1 MKRLSEMEDVALTA
15 FADVS
20 EATVQDAANKFGAKA
35 YTDAAK
41 MLDENE
47 LDAVYICIPPFAHG
61 QPEKLAIERNL
72 AMFVE
77 KPVHLDLSEARDF
90 VAEIERR
97 NLVTSVGYQER
108 YIDVI
113 GRFKDELAQ
122 EKIGLVMGYWLGG
135 VPGVAW
141 WRKRHMSGG
150 QAVEQTTHVFDMA
163 RYLVGEVK
171 AVQAVGMR
179 GLIDEF
185 EGYDT
190 EDASAAN
197 LVFENGAIGT
207 IFSGCFLKTG
217 QNVPNGLDIFCRNT
231 TINYRLRSSVTVARN
246 GETSVWRI
254 QNDYQNEADRAFIDA
269 VKAKNP
275 AGVKSSYADGVR
287 SLELTLAVNK
297 AIDTKETVE
306 LPL

>member
-1 MKRLSEMEDVALTA
+1 MSRLSEMPDVTLVA

-20 EATVQDAANKFGAKA
+20 EATVQDAAGKFGVKA

-47 LDAVYICIPPFAHG
+47 LDAVYVCIPPFAHG
-61 QPEKLAIERNL
+61 QPEKLVVERNL
-72 AMFVE
+72 ALFVE
-77 KPVHLDLSEARDF
+77 KPVHLDVDEAR
-90 VAEIERR
+90 ALASEIQERK
-97 NLVTSVGYQER
+97 LVTSVGYQER

-113 GRFKDELAQ
+113 DRLKEELSQ
-122 EKIGLVMGYWLGG
+122 EQIGLVMGYWMGG
-135 VPGVAW
+135 VPGVSW
-141 WRKRHMSGG
+141 WRKRNMSGG

-163 RYLVGEVK
+163 RYLIGEVK
-171 AVQAVGMR
+171 SVQAVGMR
-179 GLIDEF
+179 GLIDELD
-185 EGYDT
+185 GYDT

-207 IFSGCFLKTG
+207 IFSACFLKNN
-217 QNVPNGLDIFCRNT
+217 QNIPNGLDIFARNT
-231 TINYRLRSSVTVARN
+231 TVNYRLRNSVTVARK

-254 QNDYQNEADRAFIDA
+254 QNDYQLDADRAFVDA

-275 AGVKSSYADGVR
+275 GGVKSSYADGVR

-297 AIDTKETVE
+297 AIDTGATVQ

>member
-1 MKRLSEMEDVALTA
+1 MKRLSEMEDVTLVA

-20 EATVQDAANKFGAKA
+20 EAAVQDASSKFGAKP
-35 YTDAAK
+35 YTDAAT
-41 MLDENE
+41 MFEENE
-47 LDAVYICIPPFAHG
+47 LDAVYICVPPFAHG
-61 QPEKLAIERNL
+61 QPERLAIERNVAL
-72 AMFVE
+72 FVE
-77 KPVHLDLSEARDF
+77 KPVHLDLGEAREF
-90 VAEIERR
+90 AAEIQKR
-97 NLVTSVGYQER
+97 NLVSSVGYQER

-113 GRFKDELAQ
+113 NRLKGELAK
-122 EKIGLVMGYWLGG
+122 ERPGLVIGYWMGG

-141 WRKRHMSGG
+141 WRKRHLSGG

-163 RYLVGEVK
+163 RYLIGEVK

-197 LVFENGAIGT
+197 LVFENGVIGT
-207 IFSGCFLKTG
+207 IFSACFLKTN
-217 QNVPNGLDIFCRNT
+217 QNVPSGLDIFCRHT
-231 TINYRLRSSVTVARN
+231 TFNYRLRNSVTIAKN
-246 GETSVWRI
+246 GETTTWRI
-254 QNDYQNEADRAFIDA
+254 QNDYQLEADRAFIDA

-275 AGVKSSYADGVR
+275 GGVKSTYADSVR

-297 AIDTKETVE
+297 AMDTRQTVE

>member
-1 MKRLSEMEDVALTA
+1 MKRLSEMEDVALVA

-20 EATVQDAANKFGAKA
+20 EATVQDAASKFGVKA

-61 QPEKLAIERNL
+61 QPERLAIERNL
-72 AMFVE
+72 AIFVE
-77 KPVHLDLSEARDF
+77 KPVHLDIGEAREF
-90 VAEIERR
+90 AAEIKARG
-97 NLVTSVGYQER
+97 LVTSVGYQER

-113 GRFKDELAQ
+113 GRLKEELKR
-122 EKIGLVMGYWLGG
+122 EKVGLVLGYWMGG

-163 RYLVGEVK
+163 RYLIGEVK

-179 GLIDEF
+179 GLVDEL

-197 LVFENGAIGT
+197 LIFENGAIGT
-207 IFSGCFLKTG
+207 IFSACFLKTG
-217 QNVPNGLDIFCRNT
+217 QNVPAGLDIFCRNT
-231 TINYRLRSSVTVARN
+231 VFNYRLRSSVTVARN
-246 GETSVWRI
+246 SETQTWRI
-254 QNDYQNEADRAFIDA
+254 QNDYQYEADRAFVDA

-275 AGVKSSYADGVR
+275 GGVRSSYADSVR

-297 AIDTKETVE
+297 AMDTKQTVE